1 MRDNDDLYISQGE
14 HFYPRASTGIS
25 EARAAPASDSN
36 YYRVAVVGPAAVG
49 KSSIVMRYIKGQFP
63 TYYDPTIESNY
74 TRPQQVDG
82 KVVELDILDT
92 AGMEQYEM
100 IKDLSIKDREYF
112 VYVFDLNERQSYEK
126 LAEKYLDYH
135 QSQPRLKGKPV
146 LVVGNKLDKPRSVKR
161 DEAETLAKSFK
172 AEYFE
177 TSALTNVGIEAVF
190 HRMATLI
197 TNAQGLPAAKK
208 PQKKKSF
215 FQRFCRI
222 L

>member
-1 MRDNDDLYISQGE
+1 MFSREGDIIDSLDAMRDNDDLYISQGE

-92 AGMEQYEM
+92 AGME
-100 IKDLSIKDREYF
+100 
-112 VYVFDLNERQSYEK
+112 
-126 LAEKYLDYH
+126 
-135 QSQPRLKGKPV
+135 
-146 LVVGNKLDKPRSVKR
+146 
-161 DEAETLAKSFK
+161 
-172 AEYFE
+172 
-177 TSALTNVGIEAVF
+177 
-190 HRMATLI
+190 
-197 TNAQGLPAAKK
+197 
-208 PQKKKSF
+208 
-215 FQRFCRI
+215 
-222 L
+222 